1 MIGRVRVLVAAGAL
15 ALAGMRPS
23 ASEPDVG
30 ARRLER
36 RHVTCLGT
44 RYEYQLESP
53 AGEGLR
59 PAILLLHGAGGA
71 GSDMLDLWR
80 SLAARE
86 RVVLIAP
93 DVPRDLAFEAI
104 APAVFRC
111 LTEDARAH
119 ASIDDRRVYLF
130 GYSMG
135 GYLALDGAMYA
146 SDIFA
151 AVGVY
156 AAAIAEEYEGI
167 IEHAARR
174 VPIALY
180 IGDRD
185 RFYSTAQVRR
195 THDLLAS
202 RGFPVRLLVLPNQD
216 HGYGG
221 VSSRINED
229 AWSYLSS
236 FTLPEHAR

>member
-1 MIGRVRVLVAAGAL
+1 
-15 ALAGMRPS
+15 MRPS
-23 ASEPDVG
+23 VSTADPG
-30 ARRLER
+30 ARHLER
-36 RHVTCLGT
+36 RRANCLGAQ
-44 RYEYQLESP
+44 YEYQLESP
-53 AGEGLR
+53 AGEGPR
-59 PAILLLHGAGGA
+59 PAILLLHGAGGT
-71 GSDMLDLWR
+71 GTDMLDVWR
-80 SLAARE
+80 ALAARE

-93 DVPRDLAFEAI
+93 DLPRELAFEAV

-111 LTEDARAH
+111 LLDDARAH
-119 ASIDDRRVYLF
+119 ATIDDRRLYLF

-146 SDIFA
+146 SNCFA

-156 AAAIAEEYEGI
+156 GAAIADEYEGI
-167 IEHAARR
+167 VEHAQRR
-174 VPIALY
+174 IPVALY

-195 THDLLAS
+195 THVLLAS

-216 HGYGG
+216 HGYDR

-229 AWSYLSS
+229 AWSYFRS
-236 FTLPEHAR
+236 FALPAPAH